1 MTENNSSVMD
11 YQKKFNLDMVFTDM
25 YKLVLEAENNG
36 KQVIVTVNDIKEIAK
51 IYGVEV
57 GE

>member
-11 YQKKFNLDMVFTDM
+11 YQKKRTLNMVFTDM

-51 IYGVEV
+51 RYGVEV